1 MGRLFLEAAYR
12 HDSQV
17 LMGVLVLLAVLV
29 VFGNLIADV
38 VYGWADPR
46 IQYR

>member
-1 MGRLFLEAAYR
+1 MNITA
-12 HDSQV
+12 
-17 LMGVLVLLAVLV
+17 VLVLL
-29 VFGNLIADV
+29 GNLVADV